1 MARPTTMREALP
13 GLRRFTRAF
22 WPYTRPHVPALLGA
36 MLAIIAQVA
45 LRLLEPW
52 PLGLI
57 FDRII
62 DPPVGEGF
70 DRPMVW
76 LTALAGLVVVIAGLR
91 ALATYASTIIIAIVG
106 NRVLTRIRADL
117 YNHIQR
123 LSLSYHD
130 RARTGD
136 LTVRMISDIG
146 MLKDVTVTAVV
157 PLITNTLIL
166 VGMLAVAFWLHWQLA
181 LIAMSILPF
190 FLMRSMRM
198 SRKIGVVS
206 RKQRQ
211 REGAVASTAAEAI
224 SSIKVI
230 QALSL
235 ESIFGSEFE
244 RANNRSQKDAVKA
257 KRLEAGLERSVDVL
271 IALGTAMVLWYGTR
285 LVLRGELSPGELLV
299 FLSYLKAAFKPV
311 QSYAKYTARL
321 AKASAAGDRVLDI
334 FERTPD
340 IQDVPGAREAAPF
353 RGEIEFDGVAFSYQ
367 DGTPV
372 LDNVSFRIAPG
383 QRVALIGP
391 SGHGK
396 STIASLLLRLY
407 DPDRGSIRIDG
418 QDLRD
423 LTISSVR
430 GQMSVVMQDSPLF
443 VASVHG
449 NIAYGNPEA
458 TPAEIVAAARLANAH
473 RFIGDLPEG
482 YETQLGERG
491 ATLSGGQRQR
501 LAIARAA
508 VRDAPI
514 LILDEPTTGL
524 DDDNEQAV
532 IQALE
537 RLTAGRTTL
546 LVTHDLNFAARSD
559 LILYIEHGRIVEQG
573 THEELLDLGG
583 RYARIF
589 GLQQLDNVITLESEA
604 RHALAI

>member
-1 MARPTTMREALP
+1 
-13 GLRRFTRAF
+13 
-22 WPYTRPHVPALLGA
+22 
-36 MLAIIAQVA
+36 
-45 LRLLEPW
+45 
-52 PLGLI
+52 
-57 FDRII
+57 
-62 DPPVGEGF
+62 
-70 DRPMVW
+70 
-76 LTALAGLVVVIAGLR
+76 
-91 ALATYASTIIIAIVG
+91 
-106 NRVLTRIRADL
+106 
-117 YNHIQR
+117 
-123 LSLSYHD
+123 
-130 RARTGD
+130 
-136 LTVRMISDIG
+136 
-146 MLKDVTVTAVV
+146 
-157 PLITNTLIL
+157 
-166 VGMLAVAFWLHWQLA
+166 
-181 LIAMSILPF
+181 
-190 FLMRSMRM
+190 
-198 SRKIGVVS
+198 
-206 RKQRQ
+206 
-211 REGAVASTAAEAI
+211 
-224 SSIKVI
+224 
-230 QALSL
+230 
-235 ESIFGSEFE
+235 
-244 RANNRSQKDAVKA
+244 
-257 KRLEAGLERSVDVL
+257 
-271 IALGTAMVLWYGTR
+271 
-285 LVLRGELSPGELLV
+285 
-299 FLSYLKAAFKPV
+299 
-311 QSYAKYTARL
+311 
-321 AKASAAGDRVLDI
+321 
-334 FERTPD
+334 
-340 IQDVPGAREAAPF
+340 
-353 RGEIEFDGVAFSYQ
+353 SYQ

-443 VASVHG
+443 VASVHE